1 MIRVN
6 LIGAAKGRARRGP
19 GGGRSF
25 KLPEIPNV
33 GLLLALLLLV
43 GIGAVIYSWRDSAV
57 ATADQL
63 THRIELRKMELDSLK
78 ARKKLIDELKRDTE
92 QMATQ
97 ALVFEELF
105 ADRVGPVH
113 ALTYLSFILQ
123 PRDEATASP
132 EELKA
137 LEAAGWRVAW
147 DARKAWFGS
156 VRESNG
162 EVTLQGQALGHEDVA
177 EVMRRLESSP
187 YFRETKLAYQE
198 RKRDERLGT
207 DFVEFT
213 IHGSLVYVI
222 KPLHPAEPEPEVAAA
237 ADADGGAT
245 GDAAPAADAGGAA
258 PDVASVAATPLP
270 KILKVETD
278 AVAEPDLPGKADA
291 APAAPDAAPVVPIK
305 APKQEAAAPAAAPP
319 PAATIPLPDAPPAA
333 DAPAVA
339 APPAEPKLPSANE
352 EK

>member
-6 LIGAAKGRARRGP
+6 LIGSAKGRSRRGP
-19 GGGRSF
+19 GGKGVSF

-33 GLLLALLLLV
+33 GLLFALLLLV
-43 GIGAVIYSWRDSAV
+43 GIGAIIYSWRDSAA

-78 ARKKLIDELKRDTE
+78 ARKKLIDDLKKDTE
-92 QMATQ
+92 KMATQ
-97 ALVFEELF
+97 ALVFEQLF
-105 ADRVGPVH
+105 ADRVGPVN

-132 EELKA
+132 DELKA
-137 LEAAGWRVAW
+137 LESAGWRVAW

-156 VRESNG
+156 VRETNG

-198 RKRDERLGT
+198 RKHDDRLGA

-213 IHGSLVYVI
+213 IHGSLVYLI
-222 KPLHPAEPEPEVAAA
+222 KPLHPEETPPEAAAA
-237 ADADGGAT
+237 ADGDAGPT
-245 GDAAPAADAGGAA
+245 GDAASGADAGGAA
-258 PDVASVAATPLP
+258 PEHAAEPAAAAPKAAKAEAMGSQTPDVIAAHDATP
-270 KILKVETD
+270 
-278 AVAEPDLPGKADA
+278 G
-291 APAAPDAAPVVPIK
+291 PDAAPVVPVK
-305 APKQEAAAPAAAPP
+305 APKPEAPAPAPP
-319 PAATIPLPDAPPAA
+319 PPAPPEARLVLPDAPPAV
-333 DAPAVA
+333 D
-339 APPAEPKLPSANE
+339 APPAPAPSANEPLPSAN
-352 EK
+352 